1 MQLGSRNEQK
11 LYGPKIQKVKSISS
25 NKIAKVRNIS
35 LRHVDT
41 TVSYIAEI
49 SCFNALIACW
59 YGEKLPHRSFKHDGS
74 ILWSV
79 NVPTRTHEPG
89 RANGG
94 GLVDKWRI

>member
-11 LYGPKIQKVKSISS
+11 LYGPKIKKVKSISS
-25 NKIAKVRNIS
+25 NKIAKVKNIS
-35 LRHVDT
+35 LGHVDT

-59 YGEKLPHRSFKHDGS
+59 YGEKLPHRSFKHDDS

-89 RANGG
+89 RAKGG
-94 GLVDKWRI
+94 GIKWRI